1 MTNQNAKR
9 DDSYVPTILAVS
21 NADGVSTVQLWG
33 DPITHRLLV
42 QNPISS
48 GSGAPNSTPSFIG
61 QDYIDTTG
69 KKVYKATGT
78 SSSSDWTILN

>member
-9 DDSYVPTILAVS
+9 DDSYVPTVLAVS
-21 NADGVSTVQLWG
+21 NADGTSTVTLYA
-33 DPITHRLLV
+33 DPITHRLLT

-61 QDYIDTTG
+61 QQYVDTSG
-69 KKVYKATGT
+69 KKIYFATGT
-78 SSSSDWTILN
+78 SSSADWTITN